1 MTDHEQVARP
11 NEPEEGP
18 RPASDSPQA
27 AGQASSRETSFGRWL
42 LETALLVV
50 LAFVLAQGIKTFV
63 VQPFVI
69 PTGSMIP
76 TIEEGDR
83 VIAEKLTYRFFGE
96 PEAGDVVV
104 FDDPTGQN
112 PQLIKRVIA
121 VEGQTLDVREGLVY
135 VDEEQL
141 SEPYVHGLPTDAGS
155 GAVTFPMVIPDNEV
169 FLMGDNRPNSGD
181 SRFFGPQPIE
191 NVHGRAVWTYWPL
204 DRFGP
209 LD

>member
-1 MTDHEQVARP
+1 MTDHEQLARP
-11 NEPEEGP
+11 ADQE
-18 RPASDSPQA
+18 RPAQA
-27 AGQASSRETSFGRWL
+27 PAPPATERSASKETSFGRWL

-50 LAFVLAQGIKTFV
+50 LAFILAQGIKTFV

-83 VIAEKLTYRFFGE
+83 VIAEKITYRFFGE
-96 PEAGDVVV
+96 PQAGDVVV

-121 VEGQTLDVREGLVY
+121 VGGQTIDLRDGLVY
-135 VDEEQL
+135 VDGEPL
-141 SEPYVHGLPTDAGS
+141 TEPYVHGQPTDIGS
-155 GAVTFPMVIPDNEV
+155 GAVSFPAEIPEDTV
-169 FLMGDNRPNSGD
+169 FVMGDNRPNSGD

-204 DRFGP
+204 NRFGP

>member
-121 VEGQTLDVREGLVY
+121 VEGQTLDVREGT
-135 VDEEQL
+135 
-141 SEPYVHGLPTDAGS
+141 STRNSFRSPTCT
-155 GAVTFPMVIPDNEV
+155 VC
-169 FLMGDNRPNSGD
+169 RPTPARAP
-181 SRFFGPQPIE
+181 SRS
-191 NVHGRAVWTYWPL
+191 RW
-204 DRFGP
+204 
-209 LD
+209 